1 MPKDRRIFITLAV
14 DMPDHPKLAT
24 LTKGQ
29 CWLIVEALMYCRKYK
44 TDGVIDAAVW
54 RRMDT
59 KRNREAVERSGL
71 CVDLATESRQNYDRI
86 ADDFRQKT
94 GEALPDSG
102 VFFSDYAEHQQT
114 RREIEAAS
122 EAKKAAGSKGGK
134 ARAARASSPREASN
148 GASGSQAA
156 ACGLPKQPLKQN
168 QAEVEGEKEIEP
180 TYVGSPRSVSNAPEP
195 SKRSRGMRAVDAM
208 NETAR
213 PLEVYRFMHELE
225 QSSSTPIDQKTLS
238 QIETAVTPLL
248 AQGIPAE
255 QVAAGYRSWQAS
267 DSFSTTQIAAFVHKA
282 GARASAPSSTAD
294 ERVAQAQSL
303 KAASGNPW
311 PTTRLE
317 LS

>member
-59 KRNREAVERSGL
+59 KRNREAVEQSGL
-71 CVDLATESRQNYDRI
+71 CVDLATESRQNRDRI
-86 ADDFRQKT
+86 ADEFRQKT

-134 ARAARASSPREASN
+134 ARAARASTPPEASN
-148 GASGSQAA
+148 EASGSQAA
-156 ACGLPKQPLKQN
+156 ACDLPKQTLKQN
-168 QAEVEGEKEIEP
+168 QAEVEEEKEIEP
-180 TYVGSPRSVSNAPEP
+180 TYVGSPRSVSNAPVP
-195 SKRSRGMRAVDAM
+195 AKRSRGMQAIVAI

-213 PLEVYRFMHELE
+213 PLEVYRFMHEYE
-225 QSSSTPIDQKTLS
+225 QASQTPIDQKTLS
-238 QIETAVTPLL
+238 QIETAVTPLI
-248 AQGIPAE
+248 AQGIPPE
-255 QVAAGYRSWQAS
+255 QVATGIRAWEAS
-267 DSFSTTQIAAFVHKA
+267 DSFSATQIASFVHKA
-282 GARASAPSSTAD
+282 GAKAAQPSGIGKPTSKAMGHLASA
-294 ERVAQAQSL
+294 ERLIQGRKHA
-303 KAASGNPW
+303 
-311 PTTRLE
+311 
-317 LS
+317 